1 MKGVKYNLVFHKLD
15 NSVINMSGL
24 TSSDLMTT
32 LPQLFQTHYGYKL
45 NCNKY
50 VINALHSNTSRVC
63 KFVREKVSLT
73 KIDSKI
79 PAATTTNNTPANY
92 NLPVVDNSILLT
104 AN

>member
-1 MKGVKYNLVFHKLD
+1 MKGVKYNLVFSKLD

-50 VINALHSNTSRVC
+50 VINALHSNAARVC
-63 KFVREKVSLT
+63 KFVREKVSLS

-79 PAATTTNNTPANY
+79 PTATTDNTQEKS
-92 NLPVVDNSILLT
+92 NLLVVENSILL
-104 AN
+104 AVN

>member
-50 VINALHSNTSRVC
+50 VINALHSNTTRVC
-63 KFVREKVSLT
+63 KFVRDKVSLS

-79 PAATTTNNTPANY
+79 PVPTTDTIKTNS
-92 NLPVVDNSILLT
+92 NLQVVDNAILLT

>member
-1 MKGVKYNLVFHKLD
+1 MKGVKYNLVFRKLD
-15 NSVINMSGL
+15 ETVINMSGL
-24 TSSDLMTT
+24 TSSDLMIT

-63 KFVREKVSLT
+63 KFVRDKVSLV
-73 KIDSKI
+73 KINAKI
-79 PAATTTNNTPANY
+79 TSATTHTTPANY
-92 NLPVVDNSILLT
+92 NLPVVENSILLT